1 MSLLVV
7 GTVAIDSVKTPF
19 GEVEDAL
26 GGSATYFS
34 VSASYFTSVRLVA
47 VIGED
52 FPQEYLKIFE
62 KHKINTGGLVT
73 MPGETFRWKGSYG
86 FDLNTAT
93 TLETRLNVLEKFDP
107 KLSEEDAARPFLFL
121 GNIDPDLQIKVIKQ
135 AKSPK
140 LIALDSMNF
149 WIESKKE
156 SLLEAIGMVNMVI
169 VNEAEARELTGQSS
183 VMKAAKDIIKMG
195 PDSVIIKQ
203 GEYGALAFYGDEMFS
218 APAYPLED
226 VYDPTGAGDT
236 FAGGVMGYLA
246 RRGEITGETIRQA
259 MIVGSAL
266 ASFNVEAFSLN
277 RLTSLN
283 FNDIVHRYNE
293 IKRITL
299 FEDMQ
304 PL

>member
-19 GEVEDAL
+19 GEADSAL

-52 FPQEYLKIFE
+52 FPKEHLKVFD
-62 KHKINTGGLVT
+62 KHKINTNGLVT
-73 MPGETFRWKGSYG
+73 LPGKTFRWKGSYG

-93 TLETRLNVLEKFDP
+93 TLETHLNVLEEFKP
-107 KLSEEDAARPFLFL
+107 TLSEEEAGQPFIFL
-121 GNIDPDLQIKVIKQ
+121 ANIDPDLQIKVIEQ
-135 AKSPK
+135 TNSPK

-149 WIESKKE
+149 WIENKKE
-156 SLLEAIGMVNMVI
+156 RLLEAIGMANMII
-169 VNEAEARELTGQSS
+169 VNEAEARELTGKPSLI
-183 VMKAAKDIIKMG
+183 KAAREIMNMG
-195 PDSVIIKQ
+195 PHSVIIKQ
-203 GEYGALAFYGDEMFS
+203 GEYGALAFYGNDIFS
-218 APAYPLED
+218 APAYPLEE

-246 RRGEITGETIRQA
+246 KRGEVTGETIRQA

-266 ASFNVEAFSLN
+266 ASFNVEAFSLD
-277 RLTSLN
+277 RLTDLN
-283 FNDIVHRYNE
+283 FNDIKDRYNK

-299 FEDMQ
+299 FDD
-304 PL
+304 LHH